1 MYAFWYLPTNVMYT
15 KILAHVCDHVQR
27 FYGNCWALGLI
38 NLNLSF
44 VKWNTRIII
53 FVHSLILVLM
63 IFFKQSSVK
72 AILWFESDS

>member
-1 MYAFWYLPTNVMYT
+1 MYAFWYLPLNVMYT
-15 KILAHVCDHVQR
+15 KILAHVHDHVQR
-27 FYGNCWALGLI
+27 FYSNCWALGLI

-53 FVHSLILVLM
+53 FLHSLVLVLM
-63 IFFKQSSVK
+63 IFFKQSSIK